1 MNSQSVSNI
10 FKILRAVE
18 ILIVFICFILEIVE
32 YAAFQIFY
40 IDQGFNGSAYFN
52 ADINKSIK
60 DDNVVYYNGTKIFF
74 YIVLIITLADS
85 GFYLSRFCHFYM
97 GPYKRDISINAFFM
111 TLWLTSGIANIYPSF
126 KGYGYTCDNLPVI
139 GEDTNLTNAVARECK
154 AKVMLISL
162 GWINGFLFL
171 STTLIAL
178 KLWKERQERYEGERR
193 VEALGE
199 VVYKYKPRP
208 NTIVQV
214 DEPEQVMIYKTYSKK
229 EMKRGTPTYIIKT
242 SQNPI

>member
-52 ADINKSIK
+52 ADINKSMK

-85 GFYLSRFCHFYM
+85 GFYLSRFCRFYM

-139 GEDTNLTNAVARECK
+139 GEDTNLTDAVAREFQ
-154 AKVMLISL
+154 I
-162 GWINGFLFL
+162 
-171 STTLIAL
+171 
-178 KLWKERQERYEGERR
+178 
-193 VEALGE
+193 
-199 VVYKYKPRP
+199 
-208 NTIVQV
+208 

-229 EMKRGTPTYIIKT
+229 EMKRGTPIYIIKT